1 MQTPQKNGPD
11 SRSVFGCIAIL
22 LQMNA
27 HKVFVAIKKE
37 YSEYAQK
44 LPFFFRFI
52 SLLFKTKAKNKTNI
66 HDRFNPRV
74 SVVVQCIVALVCNTV

>member
-52 SLLFKTKAKNKTNI
+52 SLLFKTKAKKNKYT
-66 HDRFNPRV
+66 RQ
-74 SVVVQCIVALVCNTV
+74 VQPTCKCCGTVHSCIGV